1 MPYYLTNI
9 DVLGFKAVI
18 GKIAMACTTAPTLAA
33 GVTKIG
39 LRRSTSVVTCICK
52 QKLTLVFKTLNHIK
66 YHNAL
71 RSETRSLIV
80 TSQNCCQTAA
90 DGRLIIIV
98 IS

>member
-71 RSETRSLIV
+71 RSLKLEAFSSLVKIAAKPL
-80 TSQNCCQTAA
+80 QTA
-90 DGRLIIIV
+90 V
-98 IS
+98 